1 MSKTENEKEKEKGN
15 KKKKGSLLDKID
27 IGININ
33 ILTLGSSTVGKTTFI
48 WKYIQDSFLENTL
61 TTTGID
67 IQTKYIKTE
76 DGKKYRCNFFD
87 TAGEEKYRSIS
98 VSHFKNA
105 DGVILMYDIT
115 NKKTYN
121 DITQWIKDI
130 REYKGEEFP
139 MILIGNKC
147 DLEDE
152 RAVTFEQGKELAN
165 NYGFEFMETSNKDGT
180 NIEEAGIS
188 IINKVIKIKEIEEK
202 EAALK
207 KEKIE
212 NDKIKLQKENKKKKK
227 KKCFFY
233 I

>member
-1 MSKTENEKEKEKGN
+1 MSKTENEKEKGN
-15 KKKKGSLLDKID
+15 KKEKRRILDKID
-27 IGININ
+27 YGINIK

-61 TTTGID
+61 LTTGID
-67 IQTKYIKTE
+67 IQTKIIKTE

-87 TAGEEKYRSIS
+87 TAGEEKYHSIS

-105 DGVILMYDIT
+105 DAVILMYDIT

-121 DITQWIKDI
+121 EISQWIKDI
-130 REYKGEEFP
+130 REYKGEGFP

-152 RAVTFEQGKELAN
+152 RAVTFDQGKELAN
-165 NYGFEFMETSNKDGT
+165 NYGLEFMETSNKDGT

-188 IINKVIKIKEIEEK
+188 IINKAIKIKEIKEK

-207 KEKIE
+207 NEKIE
-212 NDKIKLQKENKKKKK
+212 NDKIILEKESKTKRKRKR
-227 KKCFFY
+227 KCLFF
-233 I
+233 